1 MHLAS
6 TLAPKSVPKG
16 IVYQGRMTRLFI
28 HPFIMNYEPKST
40 PFTIL
45 LSLVSY
51 LQGKVE
57 AEIELLTKEDAEA
70 NPAGKKREEPQPL
83 EKPK

>member
-1 MHLAS
+1 
-6 TLAPKSVPKG
+6 
-16 IVYQGRMTRLFI
+16 
-28 HPFIMNYEPKST
+28 MNYEPKST

>member
-1 MHLAS
+1 MNFSHE
-6 TLAPKSVPKG
+6 VPNLTACPTSFTIQNKVHY
-16 IVYQGRMTRLFI
+16 ICRLFI
-28 HPFIMNYEPKST
+28 
-40 PFTIL
+40 
-45 LSLVSY
+45 